1 MHKYL
6 NSTLRAVVAL
16 LFLLH
21 GGLAIAEDFMAVEHN
36 LSDPTDLA
44 GLRRYLKSDDPE
56 GRLDGLDMLG
66 VTISEDAHL
75 GVDKAVADALAHA
88 GKPTR
93 ANIIILTDKSAI
105 LRAGAQLSVSVAAQ
119 LQDHHTVAH
128 VTLDDGHA
136 TLHAD
141 DTILDRAASAV
152 KDADLVVTIGSGTM
166 TDIGKVATNR
176 ANNIPQVAVQTA
188 ASVDGFTDNVSVIL
202 RNGVKR
208 TIPSRWPTI
217 VLADTTTIAEAP
229 RELNT
234 SGFGEA
240 ISLFTAP
247 ADWYLANLVG
257 LDNTFHP
264 AAMNLLKAAA
274 AEPPTWSGGIAR
286 GETLAVQNL
295 TRLLALRGIVSGVAK
310 TTACLSGVEHV
321 ISHMLDLHHAA
332 NHQPIGLHGAQ
343 VGVATLVA
351 TRLWRRAIETDLIK
365 PSLLKK
371 PDETAMQQRIEKA
384 FHHLGADGAIATEC
398 WRDCQKKLSLVEA
411 NWDRFV
417 SVVANWK
424 DHSIEFS
431 KMVQPSDTLRVALKA
446 SGAPAT
452 FPTLKPSISPEL
464 ARWATANCHLMR
476 NRFNLVDLLDMMGLW
491 SDEMIDWALQDVV
504 AT

>member
-1 MHKYL
+1 M
-6 NSTLRAVVAL
+6 AL
-16 LFLLH
+16 
-21 GGLAIAEDFMAVEHN
+21 DHN
-36 LSDPTDLA
+36 LSDPTDLG

-56 GRLDGLDMLG
+56 GQLGGLDMLDL
-66 VTISEDAHL
+66 TISDDAHL
-75 GVDKAVADALAHA
+75 HVGLAVAAALASA
-88 GKPTR
+88 DKPARGT
-93 ANIIILTDKSAI
+93 IVILTDKSAI
-105 LRAGAQLSVSVAAQ
+105 MRKGERLSQLVAAQ
-119 LQDHHTVAH
+119 LNAHHDVEH
-128 VTLDDGHA
+128 VTLDDGHT

-141 DTILDRAASAV
+141 DAILDRATDAV
-152 KDADLVVTIGSGTM
+152 KHADLVVTIGSGTM

-176 ANNIPQVAVQTA
+176 NNNIPQVAVQTA

-208 TIPSRWPTI
+208 TIPSRWPTV
-217 VLADTTTIAEAP
+217 VLADVVTIGEAP

-264 AAMNLLKAAA
+264 ASMNLLKAAA

-286 GETLAVQNL
+286 GEASATQQL
-295 TRLLALRGIVSGVAK
+295 TRLLALRGIVSGVSN

-343 VGVATLVA
+343 VGVASLVA
-351 TRLWRRAIETDLIK
+351 SRLWRRAIETDLIK
-365 PSLLKK
+365 PDLLKK
-371 PDETAMQQRIEKA
+371 PDAAVMQERIHNA
-384 FHHLGADGAIATEC
+384 FKHLGANGGIAAEC
-398 WRDCQKKLSLVEA
+398 WRDSQKKLALVDA
-411 NWDRFV
+411 NWSRFV
-417 SVVANWK
+417 SVVAEWQK
-424 DHSIEFS
+424 HAAEFT
-431 KMVQPSDTLRVALKA
+431 KMVQPSETLRTALKA
-446 SGAPAT
+446 SGGPAT
-452 FPTLKPSISPEL
+452 FPALKPTISPAL

-491 SDEMIDWALQDVV
+491 TDEMIDWALADVM
-504 AT
+504 AA